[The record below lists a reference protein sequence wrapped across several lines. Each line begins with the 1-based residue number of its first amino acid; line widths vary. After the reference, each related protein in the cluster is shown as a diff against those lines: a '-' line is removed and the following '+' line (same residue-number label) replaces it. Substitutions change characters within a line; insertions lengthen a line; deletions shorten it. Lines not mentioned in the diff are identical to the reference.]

1 MPIVKELHKYF
12 LGCANSSLTSS
23 VLCSKSV
30 KMKLITFISAGA
42 FILFAA
48 FVMKEK
54 NFSQQT
60 SLYDT
65 KWSLK
70 KIHTDAGVEEVN
82 TKAIIKFNQEKKSAG
97 GNGSCNTFGSNFI
110 VNNNEI
116 SFKNIFATKMYC
128 EGVQETEDAFLGQLE
143 KVNRFEVKGNK
154 LMLFENEKKLL
165 EFTNE

>member
-12 LGCANSSLTSS
+12 LGCANSSQPSS
-23 VLCSKSV
+23 VICPESV

-70 KIHTDAGVEEVN
+70 KIHTDTGVEEVN
-82 TKAIIKFNQEKKSAG
+82 TKAFIKFNQEKKSAG
-97 GNGSCNTFGSNFI
+97 GNGSCNTFGSNI
-110 VNNNEI
+110 
-116 SFKNIFATKMYC
+116 T
-128 EGVQETEDAFLGQLE
+128 D
-143 KVNRFEVKGNK
+143 
-154 LMLFENEKKLL
+154 
-165 EFTNE
+165 